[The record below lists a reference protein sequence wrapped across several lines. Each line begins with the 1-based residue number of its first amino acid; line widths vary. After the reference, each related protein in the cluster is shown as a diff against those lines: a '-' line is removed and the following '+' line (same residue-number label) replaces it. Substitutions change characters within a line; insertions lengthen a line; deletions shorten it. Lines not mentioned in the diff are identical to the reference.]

1 MHKTSFLIT
10 LVVFTLVGA
19 LQVQA
24 EDRPAIYPFD
34 VKVGGQL
41 AKVEGDPQTALVA
54 KIADPVK
61 ADAKIEV
68 VGEPAMVII
77 NVFPANPDGTVEP
90 AASGQAKV
98 IMVQNGTETTL
109 AETMDKS
116 KLSPGVYLANV
127 VYNQGTSRVLFTI
140 E

>member
-1 MHKTSFLIT
+1 MHKFSLLIT
-10 LVVFTLVGA
+10 LVGLTLVGA
-19 LQVQA
+19 LQAQA
-24 EDRPAIYPFD
+24 EDRPTVYPFD

-41 AKVEGDPQTALVA
+41 AKVEGDPQTAIVA

-68 VGEPAMVII
+68 VGEPGMVII
-77 NVFPANPDGTVEP
+77 NVVPANPDGSVDP
-90 AASGQAKV
+90 AASGQTKV

-109 AETMDKS
+109 ADTMDKS
-116 KLSPGVYLANV
+116 TLSPGIYLANV
-127 VYNQGTSRVLFTI
+127 VYNQGTSRVLFTV